1 MVSIS
6 DIENGW
12 YYWETEFSHA
22 NNIVSADDFIKNELP
37 PNVDVYFPDENYLE
51 FIFEDGKYYS
61 ATIFGNGDFT
71 HHQANFEFIK

>member
-6 DIENGW
+6 DIENGY
-12 YYWETEFSHA
+12 YYWETKNSHA
-22 NNIVSADDFIKNELP
+22 NNLVSANDFILNELP
-37 PNVDVYFPDENYLE
+37 ENVDVYFQDENYLE

-71 HHQANFEFIK
+71 HHQAEFEFIK

>member
-6 DIENGW
+6 DIENGQ
-12 YYWETEFSHA
+12 YYWETEISHA
-22 NNIVSADDFIKNELP
+22 DNTESANNFIENELP
-37 PNVDVYFPDENYLE
+37 PNVDVYLQDENYLE

>member
-6 DIENGW
+6 DIQKGR
-12 YYWETEFSHA
+12 YYWKTEVSHA
-22 NNIVSADDFIKNELP
+22 NNIVSVDDFIKNELP
-37 PNVDVYFPDENYLE
+37 QNVDVYFQDENYLE

-71 HHQANFEFIK
+71 HHKANFEFIK

>member
-6 DIENGW
+6 DIESGS
-12 YYWETEFSHA
+12 YHWETKDSHA
-22 NNIVSADDFIKNELP
+22 NNTETANDFIENELP
-37 PNVDVYFPDENYLE
+37 PDVDVYLQDENYLE

-71 HHQANFEFIK
+71 HHQAKNEFIK

>member
-6 DIENGW
+6 DIQSGQ
-12 YYWETEFSHA
+12 YYWETEVSHA

-37 PNVDVYFPDENYLE
+37 PNVDVYFQDENYLE

>member
-1 MVSIS
+1 MVSIL
-6 DIENGW
+6 DIENGR
-12 YYWETEFSHA
+12 YYWETEVSHA
-22 NNIVSADDFIKNELP
+22 NNTESADDFIKNELP
-37 PNVDVYFPDENYLE
+37 SNADVYLQDENYLE

>member
-6 DIENGW
+6 DIQNDSYHWG
-12 YYWETEFSHA
+12 TEDSHA
-22 NNIVSADDFIKNELP
+22 NNTETANDFIKNELP
-37 PNVDVYFPDENYLE
+37 PNVDVYFQDENYLE

-61 ATIFGNGDFT
+61 ATIFSNGDFT

>member
-6 DIENGW
+6 DIENGR
-12 YYWETEFSHA
+12 YYWETEYSHA
-22 NNIVSADDFIKNELP
+22 NNTESANDFIKNELSESIE
-37 PNVDVYFPDENYLE
+37 VYFQDENYLE

-71 HHQANFEFIK
+71 HHQANFEVIK

>member
-6 DIENGW
+6 NIQNGS
-12 YYWETEFSHA
+12 YYWETEDSHA
-22 NNIVSADDFIKNELP
+22 NNTETANDFIENELP
-37 PNVDVYFPDENYLE
+37 SNVDVYFQDKNYLE

-71 HHQANFEFIK
+71 HHQAIFEFIK

>member
-12 YYWETEFSHA
+12 YYGETEVSRA
-22 NNIVSADDFIKNELP
+22 SNIESAYDFIENELP
-37 PNVDVYFPDENYLE
+37 QNVDVYFQDENYLE
-51 FIFEDGKYYS
+51 FIFRDGKYYS

-71 HHQANFEFIK
+71 HYQANFEFIK

>member
-6 DIENGW
+6 DIENGQ
-12 YYWETEFSHA
+12 YYWETEDSHA
-22 NNIVSADDFIKNELP
+22 NNTETAYDFIKNELP
-37 PNVDVYFPDENYLE
+37 SNVDVYFQDKNYLE

>member
-6 DIENGW
+6 DIENGR
-12 YYWETEFSHA
+12 YYWETENSHA
-22 NNIVSADDFIKNELP
+22 DNTESAEDFIKNELP
-37 PNVDVYFPDENYLE
+37 PNADVYFQDENYLE

-71 HHQANFEFIK
+71 HQANFEFIK

>member
-1 MVSIS
+1 MISIS
-6 DIENGW
+6 DIQNCQ
-12 YYWETEFSHA
+12 YYWETKYSHTNNTETA
-22 NNIVSADDFIKNELP
+22 NDFIENELP
-37 PNVDVYFPDENYLE
+37 QNVDVYFQDENYLE

>member
-6 DIENGW
+6 DIQNGQ
-12 YYWETEFSHA
+12 YYWETKYSHA
-22 NNIVSADDFIKNELP
+22 NNTETANDFIENELP
-37 PNVDVYFPDENYLE
+37 QNVDVYFQDKNYLE
-51 FIFEDGKYYS
+51 FIFKDGKYYS

>member
-6 DIENGW
+6 DIQSGS
-12 YYWETEFSHA
+12 YYWETENSHA
-22 NNIVSADDFIKNELP
+22 DNIETANDFIKNELP
-37 PNVDVYFPDENYLE
+37 SNVDVYFQDKNYLE

-71 HHQANFEFIK
+71 HHQANFEFIH

>member
-6 DIENGW
+6 NIQNGS
-12 YYWETEFSHA
+12 YHWETEVSHA
-22 NNIVSADDFIKNELP
+22 NNIERAYDFIENELP
-37 PNVDVYFPDENYLE
+37 QNVYVYFQDENYLE

>member
-6 DIENGW
+6 DIENGR
-12 YYWETEFSHA
+12 YYWETENSHA
-22 NNIVSADDFIKNELP
+22 DNTESANNFIENELP
-37 PNVDVYFPDENYLE
+37 PNVDVYLQDENYLE

>member
-6 DIENGW
+6 DIENGR
-12 YYWETEFSHA
+12 YYWETEVSHA
-22 NNIVSADDFIKNELP
+22 NNTESADDFIKNELP
-37 PNVDVYFPDENYLE
+37 SNADVYLQDENYLE

>member
-6 DIENGW
+6 DIRSGQYCW
-12 YYWETEFSHA
+12 KTECTHA
-22 NNIVSADDFIKNELP
+22 NNTETANDFVENELP
-37 PNVDVYFPDENYLE
+37 QNVDVYFQDENYLE

-71 HHQANFEFIK
+71 HHQAIFEFIH

>member
-1 MVSIS
+1 MENQTEIRICSFK
-6 DIENGW
+6 IETCHLCSGRGGMYN
-12 YYWETEFSHA
+12 FQ
-22 NNIVSADDFIKNELP
+22 
-37 PNVDVYFPDENYLE
+37 DENYLE